1 MKIILTAIGSKYI
14 HTALGLRSI
23 RAYAAAHGIKTQ
35 LIEDTVQTPLLSA
48 LAEITAQQ
56 PDVIGLSVHIWNK
69 NYVYSLI
76 RLLRKVMPQLKIVA
90 GGPEVAFDPQ
100 RIFAECPQIDYIVM
114 GEGEKVFVN
123 LINALRDEIALPQHI
138 AYKKDGAVIA
148 NGSTAVVEN
157 LDALEFAYPDLD
169 EVVAA
174 KKIVYYEC
182 SRGCP
187 FNCSYCLSGISRN
200 VRRRSLQKVYAD
212 LDRLIA
218 AKVPLVKFVDR
229 TYNLDENYYLP
240 IMQHLAQ
247 AYTDA
252 TFHFEIKA
260 DLLTE
265 KVLQFLKNVPKGR
278 FQFEIGV
285 QTTNAPTL
293 SAINRRDNW
302 QKLTANVKTLLDYGN
317 IHLHLDLIA
326 GLPYEGLQE
335 FAKSFNDVYGLQPDM
350 LQLGFLK
357 VLPGTEMEKQQAEHE
372 LVYMDEPP
380 YEILSTNYMPY
391 SELRFLKVLEDVF
404 DHTYNTGRFK
414 HTLKYL
420 TQLEGSAFS
429 FYSKFAK
436 WWQACGEYSLGHNVR
451 SVSKLLWQFAGECYA
466 EKFAKICEL
475 LRFDI
480 LLYQTGWKPDFLNWH
495 TQELNEAAMAFW
507 RDVETVR
514 HYLPDYS
521 FATWREIQ
529 KKYALEYFE
538 FDPLNGADGKAYYLF
553 IYENGGSMVLKIDSF
568 EK

>member
-23 RAYAAAHGIKTQ
+23 RAYAAAHGIEMQ
-35 LIEDTVQTPLLSA
+35 LIEDTVQTPLLSV

-56 PDVIGLSVHIWNK
+56 PDVVGLSVHIWNK

-76 RLLRKVMPQLKIVA
+76 RLLRKVMPKLKIVA
-90 GGPEVAFDPQ
+90 GGPEVAIDPG
-100 RIFAECPQIDYIVM
+100 RIFDECHQIDYIVM
-114 GEGEKVFVN
+114 GEGEEVFVN
-123 LINALRDEIALPQHI
+123 LINALRDETTLPQHVS
-138 AYKKDGAVIA
+138 YKNNNKVIV
-148 NGSTAVVEN
+148 NGGIAVVEN
-157 LDALEFAYPDLD
+157 LDVLEFAYPDLD
-169 EVVAA
+169 EVVSA

-200 VRRRSLQKVYAD
+200 VRRRSLPKVYAD
-212 LDRLIA
+212 LDRMIA
-218 AKVPLVKFVDR
+218 AKVPLIKFVDR

-240 IMQHLAQ
+240 IMQHIAE
-247 AYTDA
+247 ADTKA

-265 KVLQFLKNVPKGR
+265 EVLKFLKTVPKGR

-285 QTTNAPTL
+285 QTTNEPTL
-293 SAINRRDNW
+293 TAINRHDNW
-302 QKLTANVKTLLDYGN
+302 QKLTANVKKLLSYGN

-380 YEILSTNYMPY
+380 YEILSTKYMPY
-391 SELRFLKVLEDVF
+391 GEMSFLKVLEDVF
-404 DHTYNTGRFK
+404 EHTYNTGRFK
-414 HTLKYL
+414 HTLQYL
-420 TQLEGSAFS
+420 AEVEGSAFA

-436 WWQACGEYSLGHNVR
+436 WWQERGEYPLGHNVR
-451 SVSKLLWQFAGECYA
+451 GVSKLLWQFAGECCA
-466 EKFAKICEL
+466 DNFAKICEL

-480 LLYQTGWKPDFLNWH
+480 LLYQPSWKPEFLTWH
-495 TQELNEAAMAFW
+495 TEELNEATMAFW
-507 RDVETVR
+507 RDAEKVR
-514 HYLPDYS
+514 RYLPNYN
-521 FATWREIQ
+521 FATWREIK
-529 KKYALEYFE
+529 KKYALEYFN
-538 FDPLNGADGKAYYLF
+538 FDPVTSADGKAYYLF
-553 IYENGGSMVLKIDSF
+553 IYENCGSRAVKLSGF
-568 EK
+568 EN